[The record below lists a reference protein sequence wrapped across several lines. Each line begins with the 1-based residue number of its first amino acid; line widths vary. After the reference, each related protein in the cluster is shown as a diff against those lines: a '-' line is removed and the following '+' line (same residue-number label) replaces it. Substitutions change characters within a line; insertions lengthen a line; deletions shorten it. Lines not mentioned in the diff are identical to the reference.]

1 MAIDVDG
8 DVAASMFA
16 RQGVACIWQETHV
29 LALRDGQW
37 ARLGGGGASG
47 KQDMLADRSVS
58 LAGTEQ
64 AAEHHGKIV
73 GSIGAAVVQALD
85 VIAQPSHQLQSCA
98 RQA

>member
-1 MAIDVDG
+1 MCSLFEMGSGRGLEVTAP
-8 DVAASMFA
+8 
-16 RQGVACIWQETHV
+16 
-29 LALRDGQW
+29 
-37 ARLGGGGASG
+37 SG

-64 AAEHHGKIV
+64 AAEYHGKIV

-98 RQA
+98 REA